1 MRKIICIDIDNTLC
15 KTFKNRYSKSTPYK
29 KIIKKVNSL
38 YEQGHYI
45 KIFTSRYMGRNKENV
60 SKVKKIGYAST
71 YKQLISWNLKFN
83 ELIMGKPSFD
93 ILIDD
98 KSIYFKKDWTKQLD
112 LKLKKISKKR

>member
-1 MRKIICIDIDNTLC
+1 
-15 KTFKNRYSKSTPYK
+15 
-29 KIIKKVNSL
+29 
-38 YEQGHYI
+38 
-45 KIFTSRYMGRNKENV
+45 MGRNNENV

-98 KSIYFKKDWTKQLD
+98 KSIYFKKDWTKQID
-112 LKLKKISKKR
+112 SKLKKISKKDETLR